1 VATAPRD
8 RVDGLPRKDPWG
20 TFATGARR
28 IEAPRKTGNR
38 RLGELRRNPVT
49 GRWTVVAPERA
60 VRPFDVP
67 TPVRTTRPL
76 LDPDCPFCPGN
87 ESELPR
93 IVWELACDEDPGW
106 VVRAVPNRYPALA
119 MGGAQQPRAAEGIQ
133 EVLIETPR
141 HDLDPSGMSAAEL
154 SSVIAGYHSRYLA
167 LSARLEDAHLVLFRN
182 HGRHAGT
189 SLVHAH
195 AQLYASRTPVP
206 DITRRER
213 RARAYHH
220 KTGVCLI
227 CSLDELEPHA
237 DARTVA
243 ENGSFRAIVPWA
255 PATTLEVWIIPRDH
269 QASFAEA
276 SAEQQGD
283 LADMLGT
290 ILARYRARAG
300 DPSYNG
306 IWHSARLTDAGAPH
320 LHWFVQLRP
329 RLARSAGFEL
339 ASGVDIAPSD
349 PRQDAALL
357 R

>member
-1 VATAPRD
+1 MPPRQAASAAC
-8 RVDGLPRKDPWG
+8 REPSPWTRSPPVRPCIETPREIG
-20 TFATGARR
+20 S
-28 IEAPRKTGNR
+28 R
-38 RLGELRRNPVT
+38 RLGELRRNPLT
-49 GRWTVVAPERA
+49 GRWTIVAPERA

-67 TPVRTTRPL
+67 APPRAPRPVR
-76 LDPDCPFCPGN
+76 DKGCPFCPGN

-93 IVWELACDEDPGW
+93 IEWELANAAAPGW
-106 VVRAVPNRYPALA
+106 AVRAVPNRYPALS
-119 MGGAQQPRAAEGIQ
+119 MGHEPRGRTAEGVQ

-141 HDLDPSGMSAAEL
+141 HDLDPSRMSGSEL
-154 SSVIAGYHSRYLA
+154 EAMIDGYYARYVA
-167 LSARLEDAHLVLFRN
+167 LSKQLEGAHLVLFRN

-195 AQLYASRTPVP
+195 AQLYGSRTPVP

-220 KTGVCLI
+220 KTGACLL
-227 CSLDELEPHA
+227 CSLDELEPDVA
-237 DARTVA
+237 ERTVA
-243 ENGSFRAIVPWA
+243 EYGSFRAIVPWA

-269 QASFAEA
+269 QASFAEVT
-276 SAEQQGD
+276 AEQKAH
-283 LADMLGT
+283 LAHLLGMV
-290 ILARYRARAG
+290 LSRYRERAG

-306 IWHSARLTDAGAPH
+306 IWHSARLVDAGAPH

-339 ASGVDIAPSD
+339 ASGVDISPSD
-349 PRQDAALL
+349 PRQDADLL